1 MLMSAMNPENTNE
14 TPKRKTLPEA
24 AKPYRWKKG
33 CPSPNP
39 GGRPKSA
46 HISEALR
53 AALEKG
59 KAEIRTRSDTT
70 AFNSA
75 FYSEEAF
82 MARKLLGISL
92 AATVVAALLLT
103 LSSGEAFAQVVASAT
118 GSGQIHV
125 SGELR
130 NCTGTGSS

>member
-14 TPKRKTLPEA
+14 TAKQRTLPEA

-39 GGRPKSA
+39 GGRPKTA

-59 KAEIRTRSDTT
+59 DAEQLASVLLALATG
-70 AFNSA
+70 
-75 FYSEEAF
+75 
-82 MARKLLGISL
+82 RKRGS
-92 AATVVAALLLT
+92 TVQIAALRETADRTEGKARQAIEVDADFTSNLAERIAEGRQQALLQ
-103 LSSGEAFAQVVASAT
+103 SRA
-118 GSGQIHV
+118 H
-125 SGELR
+125 
-130 NCTGTGSS
+130 N